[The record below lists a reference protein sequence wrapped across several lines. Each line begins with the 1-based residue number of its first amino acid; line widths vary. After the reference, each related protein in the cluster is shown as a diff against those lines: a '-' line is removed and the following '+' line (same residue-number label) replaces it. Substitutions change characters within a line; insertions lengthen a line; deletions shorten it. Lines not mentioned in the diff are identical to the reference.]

1 MSAVTS
7 MRHFGLVVGD
17 LPRALG
23 FYAGIMGLRADPAR
37 EEGGEA
43 LDAVLG
49 GAGIRVTTV
58 KLRAGTGETRL
69 ELLRFWD
76 PAVIARP
83 AGTVFHQQGPTHLA
97 LTVEDLGA
105 LLAKIRAAGCEV
117 ISPARVSADGQASV
131 AFCRDFEG
139 NLLELV
145 EPAGPAGLGPA
156 AGPAPGPAAGPGRSL
171 LGGKTVLLT
180 GAAGGIGLALLEGL
194 LRAGATVRAV
204 TRRGDTDWGGLR
216 EAFPGTLR
224 PELCDLGREG
234 EVRALAGRVGADGGP
249 EVLINNAS
257 DCPHLTG
264 DVYSLDILRRV
275 LAVTLE
281 AAYVLCGELAPL
293 MARRG
298 KGSII
303 NVTSMNAE
311 RAWPGNPPYIAAKA
325 ALRML
330 TLAVARDHGE
340 RGVRANN
347 LTPGYV
353 HTRLTAASHADPA
366 GREERRGRTML
377 GRWGAPADLVGPC
390 LFLASDASAYVTGI
404 DLHVDG
410 GWLAKGM

>member
-1 MSAVTS
+1 MGAVTA
-7 MRHFGLVVGD
+7 MRHFGLVVRD

-23 FYAGIMGLRADPAR
+23 FYAGLMGLRADPAR
-37 EEGGEA
+37 EESGEA

-49 GAGIRVTTV
+49 MAGIRVTTV

-76 PAVIARP
+76 PEVIARP
-83 AGTVFHQQGPTHLA
+83 AGTLFHQQGPTHLA

-105 LLAKIRAAGCEV
+105 ILAKIRAVGCEV
-117 ISPARVSADGQASV
+117 ISPARVSADGQVSV

-145 EPAGPAGLGPA
+145 QPAASAPA
-156 AGPAPGPAAGPGRSL
+156 AGPVAGPGRFSL
-171 LGGKTVLLT
+171 AGKTVLLT
-180 GAAGGIGLALLEGL
+180 GAAGGIGLALMEGL
-194 LRAGATVRAV
+194 LRAGATVHAV
-204 TRRGDTDWGGLR
+204 TRRGDADWGGLG

-224 PELCDLGREG
+224 PELCDLGRED

-257 DCPHLTG
+257 DCPHLEE
-264 DVYSLDILRRV
+264 DVYSLDALRQV

-281 AAYVLCGELAPL
+281 AAYVLCGTLAPL
-293 MARRG
+293 MAGRG
-298 KGSII
+298 GGSII
-303 NVTSMNAE
+303 NITSMNAE
-311 RAWPGNPPYIAAKA
+311 RAWPGNPSYIAAKA

-330 TLAVARDHGE
+330 TLAVARDYGE

-366 GREERRGRTML
+366 GFEERRGHTML
-377 GRWGAPADLVGPC
+377 GRWGAPPDLVGPC
-390 LFLASDASAYVTGI
+390 LFLASDASGYVTGI